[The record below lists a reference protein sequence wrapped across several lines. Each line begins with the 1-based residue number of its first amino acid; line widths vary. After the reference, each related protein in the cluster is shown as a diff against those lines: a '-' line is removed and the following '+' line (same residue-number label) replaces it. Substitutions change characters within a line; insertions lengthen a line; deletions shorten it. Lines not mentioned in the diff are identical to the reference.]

1 MGLAAELMDHARAE
15 EKHDERSIQ
24 AKKSLSGNVKVTM
37 STSGAVEVD
46 RESLHASKA
55 YQAQI
60 RALERIVAKGVGRA
74 PNPSEGQPERQG
86 ITSMRRTTPS
96 PTSAVHG

>member
-1 MGLAAELMDHARAE
+1 MAAELMDYGHAE
-15 EKHDERSIQ
+15 EKHDERGIQ

-74 PNPSEGQPERQG
+74 PNPPKDSQNDKG
-86 ITSMRRTTPS
+86 
-96 PTSAVHG
+96 